1 MSAGTLGLLELL
13 LVLGGLI
20 VFGVWELIT
29 LRRDARRSE
38 RQGPPSDRGS
48 SLG

>member
-1 MSAGTLGLLELL
+1 MSAGTLGLLELA
-13 LVLGGLI
+13 LVFGGLLA
-20 VFGVWELIT
+20 FCVWELIS

-48 SLG
+48 SPG

>member
-48 SLG
+48 SPG